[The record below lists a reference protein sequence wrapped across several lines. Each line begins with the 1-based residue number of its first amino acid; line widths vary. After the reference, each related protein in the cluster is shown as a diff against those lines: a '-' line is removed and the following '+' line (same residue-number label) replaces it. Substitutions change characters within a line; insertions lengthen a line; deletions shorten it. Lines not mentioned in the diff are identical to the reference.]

1 MVGDDVTGGLGI
13 EQCRDIHLVI
23 SGFLREYVK

>member
-13 EQCRDIHLVI
+13 EQCRDIHLVT
-23 SGFLREYVK
+23 SGVCEDM